1 MLFSNESNFILFIPR
16 SMLSAFKIATNLC
29 QNALALL
36 MPVFILRVPLIFS
49 VFAFWIWL
57 GINSLSCPLPFRI
70 LTPKHWGPLAYLD
83 APNFYNFDAIV
94 IDERWPDDSC
104 PDDLILTKR
113 KLRWPTNRK
122 CRSLEFTRPLQ
133 FCFSSKICST
143 NQRRELKNTSMWL
156 ATCSR
161 QSCSKN
167 SLHARSARY
176 TRKTYLK
183 AYYQRC
189 RLLVMDFWEGL
200 KICRAKLSNQPHN
213 IEDEHGN
220 FVVSFLQH
228 HRHCQIHYMNYQRKS
243 ISLFPSV

>member
-16 SMLSAFKIATNLC
+16 SMLSASGTTVLFFKIATNLC

-57 GINSLSCPLPFRI
+57 GISLSCPLPFRI

-113 KLRWPTNRK
+113 KLRWPTNRNFVMPFA
-122 CRSLEFTRPLQ
+122 RVH
-133 FCFSSKICST
+133 SSSSSSAVLLFFKNLF
-143 NQRRELKNTSMWL
+143 NQ
-156 ATCSR
+156 
-161 QSCSKN
+161 SK
-167 SLHARSARY
+167 ARIKKY
-176 TRKTYLK
+176 FNVIGYLF
-183 AYYQRC
+183 A
-189 RLLVMDFWEGL
+189 
-200 KICRAKLSNQPHN
+200 AKL
-213 IEDEHGN
+213 
-220 FVVSFLQH
+220 F
-228 HRHCQIHYMNYQRKS
+228 
-243 ISLFPSV
+243 